1 MCNIP
6 ADVMP
11 RSFLMKKYF
20 RRNDSDGEEDSKK
33 KGMSLYSCYN
43 GMKVTSKYSW
53 ATSKEAYLEVCHIWW
68 SFFLQK

>member
-33 KGMSLYSCYN
+33 KGMLLHSCYN
-43 GMKVTSKYSW
+43 GMKVTSKYS
-53 ATSKEAYLEVCHIWW
+53 
-68 SFFLQK
+68 